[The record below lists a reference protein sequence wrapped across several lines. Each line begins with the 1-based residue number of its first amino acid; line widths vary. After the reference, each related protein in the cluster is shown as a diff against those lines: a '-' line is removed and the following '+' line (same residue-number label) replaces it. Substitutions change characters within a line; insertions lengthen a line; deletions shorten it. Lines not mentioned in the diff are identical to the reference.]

1 MTTVVKINSTRD
13 NFTLYI
19 GRAQDGLP
27 ASKWQNPYH
36 INGMRSRTDVLT
48 MYEDHIR
55 NTPRLWAS
63 LYEID
68 GQVLGCWC
76 HDLSETGLALIRD
89 GATLLWCHGDV
100 LIKLRQEQL
109 DARQTLSKRSNK
121 GDPSRLR

>member
-1 MTTVVKINSTRD
+1 MATVVKINSTRD

-76 HDLSETGLALIRD
+76 HNRDSED
-89 GATLLWCHGDV
+89 GTPTIFGPWCHGDV

-121 GDPSRLR
+121 GDPRLV